1 MKQGPFGKNHINM
14 KVGNRLAPKKQNGKE
29 EKKY

>member
-14 KVGNRLAPKKQNGKE
+14 KVAIDWHPRNKMAKG